1 MVNKF
6 KYGLEIMKNP
16 LTFGDKCNISST
28 LLDLAYRD
36 YIASRFLLNN
46 QFIIQGLT
54 LASTAVEKYLKS
66 IIVFNSS
73 EKKNYHF
80 HFDNVEKL
88 KNAVSD
94 CYDISERFDPVFLN
108 ILEKAF
114 KIRYYDNLKEEI
126 EIGIYLNQFLGELD
140 ATVFNLET
148 FIADT
153 QNFSRKFS
161 SYWKAVESK
170 EQNLFKNNFVLKKKD
185 KKEFMEKPGFAF
197 SIHIKAGLGFNS
209 QSTCLGKKI
218 SVEYNGRMSIFDE
231 FLPSGEMAR
240 LNAYFGQNLKN

>member
-1 MVNKF
+1 MNKSF
-6 KYGLEIMKNP
+6 S
-16 LTFGDKCNISST
+16 FGDKCNISST

-46 QFIIQGLT
+46 QFVIQGLT

-73 EKKNYHF
+73 EKKNYHY
-80 HFDNVEKL
+80 HFDNIEKL
-88 KNAVSD
+88 KNALSD
-94 CYDISERFDPVFLN
+94 SYNLSERFDPVFLD

-114 KIRYYDNLKEEI
+114 KIRYYDNLREEI

-140 ATVFNLET
+140 ATIFNLET
-148 FIADT
+148 YIADT

-161 SYWKAVESK
+161 SYWQAVESK
-170 EQNLFKNNFVLKKKD
+170 DINLYENNYILKKMD
-185 KKEFMEKPGFAF
+185 KKEFMEKPGYAF
-197 SIHIKAGLGFNS
+197 SIHIRAGLGVNS
-209 QSTCLGKKI
+209 QSTCVGKDI
-218 SVEYNGRMSIFDE
+218 FVEYNGRMSIFDE

-240 LNAYFGQNLKN
+240 LNAYFRKAQ